1 MSEDIVLV
9 DDDPGTIQLLARI
22 LGRSG
27 TLRFATNGVD
37 ALRLARESVPDLM
50 LLDAEMPGMS
60 GFQVCK
66 TIKADPA
73 LADVPI
79 IFITSHGEAAVEVAG
94 FEMGAAD
101 FIAKPVSAPLVLARV
116 RTQLRFKKMAD
127 ELRRIATVDVVTGIA
142 NRRRF
147 DEALEREWRRGR
159 RDGTPMSLLMIDID
173 HFKLFN
179 DRYGHPAGDACLRG
193 VAQALSSV
201 SVRPADLVAR
211 YGGEEFAVL
220 LPQTARQ
227 GAEVVAHGILE
238 AIESLGLAHEA
249 STTAQHLTV
258 SIGVSS
264 YDPESACWLPGSPD
278 SRFVDDSQTR
288 CAPMDLVR
296 AADKALYSAKNN
308 GRARAR
314 RLDVADVDAPQ
325 MASDVSPRRRSGG
338 LGSRTTQ

>member
-1 MSEDIVLV
+1 
-9 DDDPGTIQLLARI
+9 
-22 LGRSG
+22 
-27 TLRFATNGVD
+27 
-37 ALRLARESVPDLM
+37 M
-50 LLDAEMPGMS
+50 LLDADMPGMS

-66 TIKADPA
+66 TMKADPT
-73 LADVPI
+73 LADVPV

-101 FIAKPVSAPLVLARV
+101 FIAKPVNAPLVLARV
-116 RTQLRFKKMAD
+116 RTQLRFKRMAD

-159 RDGTPMSLLMIDID
+159 RDGSAMALLMIDID

-193 VAQALSSV
+193 VAQALLSV

-220 LPQTARQ
+220 LPQTARH
-227 GAEVVAHGILE
+227 GAEIVAQGVLE
-238 AIESLGLAHEA
+238 AIESLGIAHEA
-249 STTAQHLTV
+249 STTAQHVTV
-258 SIGVSS
+258 SVGMSS
-264 YDPESACWLPGSPD
+264 YDSESACWLPGSPD
-278 SRFVDDSQTR
+278 SRYVEDSHSR
-288 CAPMDLVR
+288 SAPIDLVR
-296 AADKALYSAKNN
+296 AADKALYSAKNS

-314 RLDVADVDAPQ
+314 ALDIADVDAPQ
-325 MASDVSPRRRSGG
+325 MASDVSPRRRRAG
-338 LGSRTTQ
+338 LASRSTQ